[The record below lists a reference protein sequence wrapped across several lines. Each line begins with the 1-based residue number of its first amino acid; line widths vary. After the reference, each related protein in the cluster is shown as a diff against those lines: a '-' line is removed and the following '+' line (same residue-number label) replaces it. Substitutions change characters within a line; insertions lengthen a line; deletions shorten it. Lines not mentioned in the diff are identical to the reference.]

1 MIYLSKNNETKVI
14 TDNVTNFS
22 PENIDVYLDEILIG
36 NFENLSTNDREL
48 KFITPKLELTER
60 EYVMKIYSSNTL
72 IKEELIIVKDLT
84 KFEPISINKA
94 KKIKMYEK

>member
-60 EYVMKIYSSNTL
+60 EYIMKIFCSNTL

-84 KFEPISINKA
+84 KFEPISINKT